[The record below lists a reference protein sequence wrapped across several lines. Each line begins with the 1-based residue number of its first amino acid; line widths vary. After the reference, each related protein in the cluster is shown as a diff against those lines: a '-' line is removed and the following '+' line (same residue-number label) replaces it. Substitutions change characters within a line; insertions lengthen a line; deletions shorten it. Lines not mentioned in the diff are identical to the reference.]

1 MAANDVNIRIKAI
14 DDTKRAFNSVRG
26 SLSGLKNAV
35 FSVQG
40 ALSALAGGAIVK
52 GIVDTN
58 VEFQNLEA
66 TLKTF
71 TGSAENAKQEF
82 NALRDFASKTPY
94 ELSEVVGAFNILVAR
109 GIKPS
114 EDALIAFGNIAAG
127 TGTSLNQFI
136 EAVADAATGEFE
148 RLKAFGITARK
159 EGDNIKF
166 TFGGVTTS
174 IKNNSEAIKGYLQEL
189 GNTKFAGGMEEQANT
204 LGGAFSNFKDKL
216 SELAVAIG
224 NAGLNDFIIEITNSM
239 TSLIATLAKGVEQY
253 GVIGAIDAI
262 LFGDPKQ
269 REIKE
274 RMRQADDFLQSALN
288 YSKQFGEESRGAQAL
303 TEKWYEAVASVPGA
317 FEFAGASV
325 EDVAVKVNK
334 IGDTIKTA
342 MGKGADGAES
352 QSEKL
357 KALET
362 ITEDYGRTVAT
373 VWGGD
378 GIRKRLTMD
387 EYVNVLLSKQ
397 KELLPEVVSSI
408 GVYEESVKTLGD
420 SLRDVGDNAI
430 RSVEDGLVDLISGAK
445 SASDAF
451 RDMASSIIK
460 DLIRM
465 YIQSTIT
472 TPIAQALGIGSF
484 GSQAP
489 APVRVVNVN
498 GNATGGPVQANRAT
512 MVGERGPELF
522 VPNQSGAIVPNN
534 KLGGGGVVVN
544 QTINVSTG
552 VQQTVRA
559 EVMSL
564 MPQIAGA
571 AKAAVA
577 DAKLRGGS
585 YAAALR

>member
-66 TLKTF
+66 SLKTF
-71 TGSAENAKQEF
+71 TGSAENARKEF
-82 NALRDFASKTPY
+82 DALSAFAASTPY
-94 ELSEVVGAFNILVAR
+94 ELQDVVSAFNILVAR

-114 EDALIAFGNIAAG
+114 EEALTAFGNIASG
-127 TGTSLNQFI
+127 TGKSLNQFI

-148 RLKAFGITARK
+148 RLKEFGIKANK

-166 TFGGVTTS
+166 TFGGVTTN

-189 GNTKFAGGMEEQANT
+189 GNTKFAGAMEEQSKT
-204 LGGAFSNFKDKL
+204 LGGAFSNLKD
-216 SELAVAIG
+216 AIATTAKIIG
-224 NAGLNDFIIEITNSM
+224 ESGLNDFIIEITR
-239 TSLIATLAKGVEQY
+239 SLTDLINKVNIAIKGKGVF
-253 GVIGAIDAI
+253 GAINEL
-262 LFGDPKQ
+262 LFGTNQ
-269 REIKE
+269 E
-274 RMRQADDFLQSALN
+274 
-288 YSKQFGEESRGAQAL
+288 QAL
-303 TEKWYEAVASVPGA
+303 EQAQQNLASWQTTL
-317 FEFAGASV
+317 S
-325 EDVAVKVNK
+325 DAVKDGVVKDLPLIQQEVDKAFADVKRAFADLDRTTQQTEFSVSK
-334 IGDTIKTA
+334 IGDTIDDVTGSADSQTA
-342 MGKGADGAES
+342 P
-352 QSEKL
+352 L
-357 KALET
+357 KQLAT

-373 VWGGD
+373 VWSGQ
-378 GIRKRLTMD
+378 GIGKRLTMD

-397 KELLPEVVSSI
+397 KDLLPEVVSSI

-484 GSQAP
+484 GSQSAAP
-489 APVRVVNVN
+489 IAAANVN
-498 GNATGGPVQANRAT
+498 LPGKAIGGSVQSGRNY